1 MMKPTNKSMVAVKKT
16 LDMTMVIIFAVLGL
30 AALYT
35 LVALD
40 NMYVQGG
47 MILVV
52 GILILVHVLRQ
63 GADDASL
70 LD

>member
-1 MMKPTNKSMVAVKKT
+1 MKQTNKSMVAVKKT
-16 LDMTMVIIFAVLGL
+16 LDMTMIIIFAVLGL

-52 GILILVHVLRQ
+52 GVMILLHVLRQ
-63 GADDASL
+63 SADDASVL
-70 LD
+70 E

>member
-1 MMKPTNKSMVAVKKT
+1 MKQTNKSMVAVKKT
-16 LDMTMVIIFAVLGL
+16 LDMTMIIIFAVLGL

-35 LVALD
+35 VVALD

-52 GILILVHVLRQ
+52 GVMILLHVLRQ
-63 GADDASL
+63 SADDASIL
-70 LD
+70 E